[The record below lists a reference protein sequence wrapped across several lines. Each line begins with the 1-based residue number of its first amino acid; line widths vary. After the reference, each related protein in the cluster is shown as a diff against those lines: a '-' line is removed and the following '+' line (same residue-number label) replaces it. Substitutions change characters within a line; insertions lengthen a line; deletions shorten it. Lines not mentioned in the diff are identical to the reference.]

1 MSACHTLKYSDFKIP
16 SQLHA
21 KYTHIV
27 QLTVDLYD
35 VCVNQY

>member
-21 KYTHIV
+21 KNIPIHTYR
-27 QLTVDLYD
+27 
-35 VCVNQY
+35 